1 MKASV
6 LRAFPVLLLSC
17 LLSLAAW
24 AQTGTTVRQQL
35 ERLKSVHAVRLVY
48 DASLKLDV
56 PYRGRPLDGMTLSQG
71 LDELLRGTGL

>member
-48 DASLKLDV
+48 DA
-56 PYRGRPLDGMTLSQG
+56 
-71 LDELLRGTGL
+71 